1 MRPDIRQGDHESEV
15 RFDLMSIKAGDIIFV
30 LPATSGLSKLKQVVN
45 IQGQHLLAKVRR
57 RERMG
62 LVERVQKYSH
72 VMLGAGNG
80 LIIHADGKTVALEV
94 VTDALNF
101 GATKYQV
108 FRHAGLPDATAE
120 QIAGAGIRY
129 MRQKY
134 SFMKYFGKA
143 SDKDTTQF
151 CSRLVAHAYRAAG
164 LPLSELPDKDV
175 LPIDLYRLCEAA
187 PWTDVTG
194 ETVHEPLSQDDAIF
208 AQEID
213 VPGEGPMSMDEFFAN
228 VDELLRNGVH
238 LRKQFHEIWHKNHRD
253 ILMTEALLSKHSL
266 AIFMLAKQ
274 TRAFPELIDD
284 AFAEK
289 IASVLRQIEPLL
301 DLAALPDTDLLVR
314 STFINTGDAV
324 EGSYAGLP
332 APAAIR
338 EMQTG
343 REIIGIYAHLLM
355 AETGLLSLLA
365 HVVPDDKFDSFKV
378 VKPEYLNVFFAAL
391 PRINRL
397 KDYENMQNPF
407 TWVDNEADRTLSQ
420 QIYKNMIGALRIL
433 EIVAGNSMS
442 SGET

>member
-1 MRPDIRQGDHESEV
+1 
-15 RFDLMSIKAGDIIFV
+15 
-30 LPATSGLSKLKQVVN
+30 
-45 IQGQHLLAKVRR
+45 
-57 RERMG
+57 
-62 LVERVQKYSH
+62 
-72 VMLGAGNG
+72 
-80 LIIHADGKTVALEV
+80 
-94 VTDALNF
+94 
-101 GATKYQV
+101 
-108 FRHAGLPDATAE
+108 
-120 QIAGAGIRY
+120 
-129 MRQKY
+129 
-134 SFMKYFGKA
+134 
-143 SDKDTTQF
+143 
-151 CSRLVAHAYRAAG
+151 
-164 LPLSELPDKDV
+164 
-175 LPIDLYRLCEAA
+175 
-187 PWTDVTG
+187 
-194 ETVHEPLSQDDAIF
+194 
-208 AQEID
+208 
-213 VPGEGPMSMDEFFAN
+213 
-228 VDELLRNGVH
+228 
-238 LRKQFHEIWHKNHRD
+238 
-253 ILMTEALLSKHSL
+253 
-266 AIFMLAKQ
+266 
-274 TRAFPELIDD
+274 
-284 AFAEK
+284 
-289 IASVLRQIEPLL
+289 
-301 DLAALPDTDLLVR
+301 LPDTDLLVR